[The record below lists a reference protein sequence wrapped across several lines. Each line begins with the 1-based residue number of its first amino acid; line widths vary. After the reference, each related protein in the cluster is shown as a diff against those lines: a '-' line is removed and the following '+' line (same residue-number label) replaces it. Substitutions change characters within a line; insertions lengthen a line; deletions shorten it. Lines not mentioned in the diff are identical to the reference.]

1 MSRIRRYG
9 QTGPL
14 PPSRALTRTGR
25 PLPQIYLSKGKPGRR
40 VYLNPAESRSHG
52 VRWKWLASTLLAA
65 AVGAIAIGYVAY
77 STIDDS
83 GERGLFDMIEEAGS
97 TVFETPAPL
106 PETAMPITFG
116 KSDRLEATASGL
128 VTKKL
133 VREQVRQLVGDR
145 EAISYRPYVRIIAS
159 LAATLPGDADRIPA
173 FNPLQLFANDRP
185 VSGAPGLG
193 ASDPIKIEVV
203 DLPGGIL
210 LAEDGQELS
219 DADILRFLRA
229 AEDEEAQ
236 AATEA
241 TSGSADGAED
251 AAADSQSAG
260 GGLDVGALHATTLAK
275 NVFDDEEAA
284 RIEGQQTAV
293 EQVKAGDTLS
303 GILRRHGIAAWQTKL
318 IAEAAKT
325 VLDTD
330 ILVPGQLVRLT
341 LVPSPADPSVFE
353 PASVTLF
360 SEGQGHLATIA
371 RNAAGDFTA
380 SETATTNL
388 ILAGAQLGEPA
399 QRANLYQSFYSTA
412 LGQGMTEAMVVAMLR
427 TYAYDTD
434 FKRRVGPGD
443 SFDVF
448 FDLSSASHG
457 GDAKPGDLLYM
468 SLTVGGETRQ
478 FYRFR
483 TPDGATDYYDAQG
496 NNAKRFLMRKPVR
509 GDVRFTSG
517 FGMRLHPLLKQR
529 RMHTGVDW
537 SAPIGTPILA
547 SGSGTIEEVERR
559 GGNGNFIRIRH
570 ANGYQTTYSHLSRF
584 AQGLAPG
591 LKVSQGQTIGFVG
604 STGISSGPHL
614 HFEVLINNS
623 YVDPMTIHV
632 PRERQLKGREI
643 ADFEKERRRIDELMD
658 LAPVTMGMIDGAG
671 NGG

>member
-9 QTGPL
+9 HSGPL
-14 PPSRALTRTGR
+14 PASRSLVKTGR
-25 PLPQIYLSKGKPGRR
+25 PLPQIYLARGKPGRR
-40 VYLNPAESRSHG
+40 VQLGASESRSHG
-52 VRWKWLASTLLAA
+52 VRWKWLASTMLAA
-65 AVGAIAIGYVAY
+65 AVGAVAIGYVAY
-77 STIDDS
+77 STIDSS
-83 GERGLFDMIEEAGS
+83 GQRGLFDMIEEAGS
-97 TVFETPAPL
+97 TVFETPAAPPQTAAPL
-106 PETAMPITFG
+106 TFG

-128 VTKKL
+128 VTKHI
-133 VREQVRQLVGDR
+133 VREQVRQQVGDR

-185 VSGAPGLG
+185 LSGAPGAV
-193 ASDPIKIEVV
+193 ASNPIRIEIV
-203 DLPGGIL
+203 DLPDGL
-210 LAEDGQELS
+210 LPDEDGLELT
-219 DADILRFLRA
+219 DADVLRLLRA
-229 AEDEEAQ
+229 AEEEAR
-236 AATEA
+236 
-241 TSGSADGAED
+241 
-251 AAADSQSAG
+251 AAADSRAEPAEAAQAPASEEQPAG
-260 GGLDVGALHATTLAK
+260 GGLDAEAFHVTTLAK
-275 NVFDDEEAA
+275 NTFDEEETA
-284 RIEGQQTAV
+284 RVEGQQTAV
-293 EQVKAGDTLS
+293 EQVKAGDTLT
-303 GILRRHGIAAWQTKL
+303 GILRKHGIAAWQSKL

-325 VLDTD
+325 VVETD
-330 ILVPGQLVRLT
+330 ILVPGQHIRLT
-341 LVPSPADPSVFE
+341 LVPSPTDPSVFE
-353 PASVTLF
+353 PSSVSLF
-360 SEGQGHLATIA
+360 SEGQGHLATIV

-380 SETATTNL
+380 SDTAIADL
-388 ILAGAQLGEPA
+388 SFASAKIGEQA
-399 QRANLYQSFYSTA
+399 ARANLYQSFYSTA
-412 LGQGMTEAMVVAMLR
+412 RSQGMTEQMVLAMLR

-443 SFDVF
+443 SFEVF
-448 FDLSSASHG
+448 FDLSTAGRGSDG
-457 GDAKPGDLLYM
+457 KPGELLFM
-468 SLTVGGETRQ
+468 SLTVGGETRR

-483 TPDGATDYYDAQG
+483 TADGITDYYDAQG

-537 SAPIGTPILA
+537 SAQTGTPILA
-547 SGSGTIEEVERR
+547 SGSGTVEEAERK
-559 GGNGNFIRIRH
+559 GGNGNFIRIKH

-643 ADFEKERRRIDELMD
+643 ADFDKERKRIDELMD
-658 LAPVTMGMIDGAG
+658 LAPVTMGMIDQAG